1 MDTTYEDITD
11 AGLRSGQGFQQVN
24 PFVICELQKAYRG
37 RFCFPFGAGFGCGL
51 ELTLSAGAEAN
62 LMTQFNVPPLP
73 VRATLTFKVAVEVVY
88 KSHRCEYCRPKVC
101 VEATIDVW
109 KCERF
114 LGFWSWTTIDTVFTP
129 SIQPIFLTDCTPNDP
144 LCNCPQRTAMLRIGE
159 EGEQGRFALLD
170 DDGGREAQ
178 ARGIGE
184 MATASVLV
192 SPASFGEAG
201 IALLRSHQEAAW
213 ISGGPS
219 EGPPKLTLLSRGAW
233 DVGRL
238 RVNEGLPRLPIL
250 AATQPVPTAERKAH
264 KPEKV
269 FEGNAFVVTERATTV
284 WVDADLSKAGLQAGT
299 RGQVIVTLRDKS
311 KRTISTLS
319 APFVVTPKWGGLA

>member
-1 MDTTYEDITD
+1 LASQHVE
-11 AGLRSGQGFQQVN
+11 GL
-24 PFVICELQKAYRG
+24 
-37 RFCFPFGAGFGCGL
+37 FG
-51 ELTLSAGAEAN
+51 
-62 LMTQFNVPPLP
+62 
-73 VRATLTFKVAVEVVY
+73 
-88 KSHRCEYCRPKVC
+88 EY
-101 VEATIDVW
+101 
-109 KCERF
+109 
-114 LGFWSWTTIDTVFTP
+114 
-129 SIQPIFLTDCTPNDP
+129 
-144 LCNCPQRTAMLRIGE
+144 
-159 EGEQGRFALLD
+159 
-170 DDGGREAQ
+170 
-178 ARGIGE
+178 
-184 MATASVLV
+184 
-192 SPASFGEAG
+192 GEAG

-250 AATQPVPTAERKAH
+250 AATQPVPGAHADVLITAERKAH